1 MNKFLRNVG
10 FYLLIILVAISIIDY
25 FSTRNTTKQEVGYTQ
40 FLQQVDEGK
49 VTKVV
54 LIQNTIRG
62 TLSDGNT
69 FLPYELAAKT
79 ETEKVESV
87 TEKVSEEQ
95 TALTESDEEVD
106 AAIDALT
113 SMMEPL
119 IMVVLGGAVGFLM
132 IAMYMPMFS
141 MSDAIKG

>member
-49 VTKVV
+49 VAKVV

-62 TLSDGNT
+62 TLSDG
-69 FLPYELAAKT
+69 T
-79 ETEKVESV
+79 EFT
-87 TEKVSEEQ
+87 T
-95 TALTESDEEVD
+95 
-106 AAIDALT
+106 IT
-113 SMMEPL
+113 SL
-119 IMVVLGGAVGFLM
+119 SRWR
-132 IAMYMPMFS
+132 MF
-141 MSDAIKG
+141 